1 MYNFIRIFHPESDM
15 PVLAYTD
22 GENVYGV
29 TPAQFAEQILP
40 QRDMPLPMHIETIYL
55 NDKLA
60 AECPDQYQAFMS
72 VYTQTIEA
80 VFGGA
85 E

>member
-15 PVLAYTD
+15 PVLAYSD

-40 QRDMPLPMHIETIYL
+40 QRDMPLPMHIETAYL
-55 NDKLA
+55 NDKLK
-60 AECPDQYQAFMS
+60 AEDPKLYDGFMTI
-72 VYTQTIEA
+72 YTQTIEA
-80 VFGGA
+80 VFGGDK
-85 E
+85 